1 MAVLSIWLTY
11 IEYSF
16 TTFSMEFAKEFSAFL
31 YEKKIIRFGDF
42 TLASGKKSPYYID
55 LRLVP
60 SYPIYYRK
68 MIKGLQNIIAE
79 DVGFESFHS
88 LVSVPTGGLVVAASL
103 AIEIVKPIIYVRK
116 EAKEHGTGKAVE
128 GVTCQDMKLLMIEDV
143 VTSGGSV
150 INAIKSIKDEKMQV
164 TDAYA
169 IVDRMEGATEALQ
182 AEGVKLHSLLTI
194 KQIAE
199 SLFEQKLI
207 TEDVL
212 NQVKERIQ

>member
-1 MAVLSIWLTY
+1 
-11 IEYSF
+11 
-16 TTFSMEFAKEFSAFL
+16 MEFAKEFSAFL

-79 DVGFESFHS
+79 DVGLENFHS

-150 INAIKSIKDEKMQV
+150 INAIKSIKAEKMKV
-164 TDAYA
+164 TDTYA

>member
-1 MAVLSIWLTY
+1 
-11 IEYSF
+11 
-16 TTFSMEFAKEFSAFL
+16 MEFAKEFSAFL

-60 SYPIYYRK
+60 SYPIEYRK
-68 MIKGLQNIIAE
+68 MIKGLQNMIAE
-79 DVGFESFHS
+79 DVGLENFHS

-150 INAIKSIKDEKMQV
+150 INAIKSIKEEKMTV

-169 IVDRMEGATEALQ
+169 VVDRMEGATEALQ
-182 AEGVKLHSLLTI
+182 VEGVKLHSLLTI

>member
-1 MAVLSIWLTY
+1 
-11 IEYSF
+11 
-16 TTFSMEFAKEFSAFL
+16 MEFAKEFSAFL

-60 SYPIYYRK
+60 SFPIEYRK
-68 MIKGLQNIIAE
+68 MIKGLQNMIAE
-79 DVGFESFHS
+79 DVGLENFHS

-103 AIEIVKPIIYVRK
+103 AIEIVQPIIYVRK
-116 EAKEHGTGKAVE
+116 ETKEHGTGKSVE

-150 INAIKSIKDEKMQV
+150 IKAIKSIKEEKMTV

-169 IVDRMEGATEALQ
+169 IVDRMEGATEALLV
-182 AEGVKLHSLLTI
+182 EDVKLHSLLTI

-199 SLFEQKLI
+199 SLYEQKLI
-207 TEDVL
+207 TEDLL

>member
-1 MAVLSIWLTY
+1 
-11 IEYSF
+11 
-16 TTFSMEFAKEFSAFL
+16 MEFVKEFATFL

-60 SYPIYYRK
+60 SFPHEYRK
-68 MIKGLQNIIAE
+68 MIKWLQNLIA
-79 DVGFESFHS
+79 DDIGFENFHS

-103 AIEIVKPIIYVRK
+103 ATEIVKPLIYVRK
-116 EAKEHGTGKAVE
+116 QAKEHGTGKAVE

-150 INAIKSIKDEKMQV
+150 INAIKSIKEEKMIV

-169 IVDRMEGATEALQ
+169 VVDRMEGATEALQ
-182 AEGVKLHSLLTI
+182 VEGVKLHSLLTI
-194 KQIAE
+194 NDITQ

-212 NQVKERIQ
+212 EQVRDRIK

>member
-1 MAVLSIWLTY
+1 
-11 IEYSF
+11 
-16 TTFSMEFAKEFSAFL
+16 MEFAKEFSAFL

-79 DVGFESFHS
+79 DVGLENFHS

-169 IVDRMEGATEALQ
+169 IVDRMEGASEALQ

>member
-1 MAVLSIWLTY
+1 
-11 IEYSF
+11 
-16 TTFSMEFAKEFSAFL
+16 MEFAKEFSAFL
-31 YEKKIIRFGDF
+31 YEKKIIRFGEF

-60 SYPIYYRK
+60 SFPIYYRK
-68 MIKGLQNIIAE
+68 MIKGLQNLIAE
-79 DVGFESFHS
+79 DIGFENFHS

-103 AIEIVKPIIYVRK
+103 ATEIIKPLIYVRK

-128 GVTCQDMKLLMIEDV
+128 GVICHNMKLLMIEDV

-150 INAIKSIKDEKMQV
+150 INAIKSIKEEKMVV

-169 IVDRMEGATEALQ
+169 VVDRMEGATEALF

-194 KQIAE
+194 KQIVE
-199 SLFEQKLI
+199 SLYEQKLI

>member
-1 MAVLSIWLTY
+1 
-11 IEYSF
+11 
-16 TTFSMEFAKEFSAFL
+16 MEFVKEFATFL
-31 YEKKIIRFGDF
+31 YEEKIIRFGDF

-60 SYPIYYRK
+60 SYPIQYRK
-68 MIKGLQNIIAE
+68 MIKELQNLIAE
-79 DVGFESFHS
+79 GVGLESFHS

-116 EAKEHGTGKAVE
+116 EAKEHGTTKAVE

-150 INAIKSIKDEKMQV
+150 IKAIKSIREEKMTV

-169 IVDRMEGATEALQ
+169 IVDRMEGATEVLQ

-207 TEDVL
+207 TEDIL
-212 NQVKERIQ
+212 NQVKERIE

>member
-1 MAVLSIWLTY
+1 MDFVK
-11 IEYSF
+11 
-16 TTFSMEFAKEFSAFL
+16 EFATFL

-60 SYPIYYRK
+60 SFPHEYRK
-68 MIKGLQNIIAE
+68 MIKGLQNLIAE
-79 DVGFESFHS
+79 DIGFENFHS

-103 AIEIVKPIIYVRK
+103 ATEIVKPLIYVRK
-116 EAKEHGTGKAVE
+116 QAKEHGTGKAVE

-150 INAIKSIKDEKMQV
+150 INAIKSIKEEKMV
-164 TDAYA
+164 ITDVCA
-169 IVDRMEGATEALQ
+169 IVDRMEGATEALL
-182 AEGVKLHSLLTI
+182 AEGINLHSLLTI
-194 KQIAE
+194 NDITQ

-212 NQVKERIQ
+212 KQVRDRIK

>member
-1 MAVLSIWLTY
+1 
-11 IEYSF
+11 
-16 TTFSMEFAKEFSAFL
+16 MEFVKEFATFL
-31 YEKKIIRFGDF
+31 YEEKIIRFGDF

-60 SYPIYYRK
+60 SYPIQYRK
-68 MIKGLQNIIAE
+68 MIKGLQNLIAE
-79 DVGFESFHS
+79 GVGLENFHS

-150 INAIKSIKDEKMQV
+150 IKAIKSIREEKMTV

-169 IVDRMEGATEALQ
+169 IVDRMEGATDTLQ
-182 AEGVKLHSLLTI
+182 AEGVRLHSLLTI

>member
-1 MAVLSIWLTY
+1 
-11 IEYSF
+11 
-16 TTFSMEFAKEFSAFL
+16 MEFAKEFSAFL

-79 DVGFESFHS
+79 DVGLENFHS

-128 GVTCQDMKLLMIEDV
+128 GVICHDMKLLMIEDV

-150 INAIKSIKDEKMQV
+150 INAIKSIKEEKMTV

-169 IVDRMEGATEALQ
+169 VVDRMEGATEALEV
-182 AEGVKLHSLLTI
+182 EGVKLHSLLTI

>member
-1 MAVLSIWLTY
+1 
-11 IEYSF
+11 
-16 TTFSMEFAKEFSAFL
+16 MEFAKEFSVFL

-60 SYPIYYRK
+60 SFPIYYRK
-68 MIKGLQNIIAE
+68 MIKGLQNLIAE
-79 DVGFESFHS
+79 DIGFENFHS

-103 AIEIVKPIIYVRK
+103 AIEIVKPLIYVRK
-116 EAKEHGTGKAVE
+116 QAKEHGTGKSVE

-150 INAIKSIKDEKMQV
+150 INAIKSIKEEKMVV

-169 IVDRMEGATEALQ
+169 VVDRMEGATDALQ
-182 AEGVKLHSLLTI
+182 AEGVKLHSLLTVKEI
-194 KQIAE
+194 VE
-199 SLFEQKLI
+199 NLFEQKLI
-207 TEDVL
+207 SQDIL
-212 NQVKERIQ
+212 NQVQDRVN

>member
-1 MAVLSIWLTY
+1 
-11 IEYSF
+11 
-16 TTFSMEFAKEFSAFL
+16 MEFAKEFSAFL

-68 MIKGLQNIIAE
+68 MIKEMQNIIAE
-79 DVGFESFHS
+79 NVGLENFHS
-88 LVSVPTGGLVVAASL
+88 LVSVPTGGLIVAASL

-116 EAKEHGTGKAVE
+116 EVKEHGTGKAVE

-150 INAIKSIKDEKMQV
+150 INAIKSIKEEKMTV

-169 IVDRMEGATEALQ
+169 VVDRMEGATEALQ
-182 AEGVKLHSLLTI
+182 NEGVNLHSLLTI
-194 KQIAE
+194 KDIADN
-199 SLFEQKLI
+199 LFEQKLI
-207 TEDVL
+207 SEDVL
-212 NQVKERIQ
+212 KQIQDRVN

>member
-1 MAVLSIWLTY
+1 
-11 IEYSF
+11 
-16 TTFSMEFAKEFSAFL
+16 MEFAKEFSAFL

-68 MIKGLQNIIAE
+68 MIKGLQNIIAK
-79 DVGFESFHS
+79 DVGLENFHS

-150 INAIKSIKDEKMQV
+150 INAIKSIKAEKMKV

-169 IVDRMEGATEALQ
+169 VVDRMEGATEALQ

>member
-1 MAVLSIWLTY
+1 MDFVK
-11 IEYSF
+11 
-16 TTFSMEFAKEFSAFL
+16 EFATFL

-60 SYPIYYRK
+60 SFPHEYRK
-68 MIKGLQNIIAE
+68 MIKELQNLIAE
-79 DVGFESFHS
+79 DIGFENFHS

-103 AIEIVKPIIYVRK
+103 ATEIVKPLIYVRK
-116 EAKEHGTGKAVE
+116 QAKEHGTGKAVE

-150 INAIKSIKDEKMQV
+150 INAIKSIKEEKMIV
-164 TDAYA
+164 KDAYA
-169 IVDRMEGATEALQ
+169 VVDRMEGATQALQ
-182 AEGVKLHSLLTI
+182 DEGIKFHSLLTI
-194 KQIAE
+194 NDITQ

-207 TEDVL
+207 TKDVL
-212 NQVKERIQ
+212 KHIQDRIK

>member
-1 MAVLSIWLTY
+1 MDFVK
-11 IEYSF
+11 
-16 TTFSMEFAKEFSAFL
+16 EFATFL

-60 SYPIYYRK
+60 SFPHEYRK
-68 MIKGLQNIIAE
+68 MIKGLQNLIA
-79 DVGFESFHS
+79 DDIGFENFHS

-103 AIEIVKPIIYVRK
+103 ATEIVKPLIYVRK
-116 EAKEHGTGKAVE
+116 QAKEHGTGKAVE
-128 GVTCQDMKLLMIEDV
+128 GITCQDMKLLMIEDV

-150 INAIKSIKDEKMQV
+150 INAIKSIKEEKMFV

-169 IVDRMEGATEALQ
+169 VVDRMEGATEALQ

-194 KQIAE
+194 NDITQ

-207 TEDVL
+207 TEDTL
-212 NQVKERIQ
+212 KQVQARIK

>member
-1 MAVLSIWLTY
+1 
-11 IEYSF
+11 
-16 TTFSMEFAKEFSAFL
+16 MEFAKEFSAFL

-79 DVGFESFHS
+79 DVGLENFHS
-88 LVSVPTGGLVVAASL
+88 LVSVPTGGLVVASSL

-128 GVTCQDMKLLMIEDV
+128 GVICHDMKLLMIEDV

-150 INAIKSIKDEKMQV
+150 INAIKSIKAEKMKV

-169 IVDRMEGATEALQ
+169 VVDRMEGATEALQ